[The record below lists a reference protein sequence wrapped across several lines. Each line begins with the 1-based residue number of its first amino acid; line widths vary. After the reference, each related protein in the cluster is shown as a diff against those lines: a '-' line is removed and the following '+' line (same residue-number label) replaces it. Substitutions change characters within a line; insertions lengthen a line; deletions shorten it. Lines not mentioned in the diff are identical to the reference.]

1 MAAHAKLSPSAASR
15 WIGCPGSVALC
26 ATLPKA
32 PSTFY
37 ADEGTAAHALAE
49 RCIIEKADAV
59 KYKGWSIKLS
69 TKWGESPTFLN
80 PLTCKKM
87 EGFEVTS
94 EMIEAVQAY
103 LEALRE
109 TGEKIIPEQR
119 LSLEHIWPGTF
130 GTCDAQIHDVKNG
143 ILYVWDYKHGAG
155 VLVAPDENPQAMLYA
170 EGALHALK
178 DKSWVKKVV
187 VGVAQPRHRSG
198 GIMTWETTPG
208 FIEDW
213 IKGVVKPAALA
224 TTKKDAPLVPG
235 EKQCKWCAGK
245 AICPALL
252 GQALEVAKVAFK
264 DIVAEEIPTIT
275 FPNPANMTPEERA
288 KVAELL
294 SALDAYKDSFFTHLQ
309 ELAERGDSTPGW
321 KLVRGRANRKWRSEA
336 VVVNT
341 LEPILGELL
350 YDKKLKS
357 PAGVEKL
364 KGLDKKAL
372 AQLWETPEGK
382 ITLAPESDKRQ
393 AVIPA
398 ALNPFNFD
406 DL

>member
-1 MAAHAKLSPSAASR
+1 MAAHAKLSPSAAAR
-15 WIGCPGSVALC
+15 WLRCPGSVALC
-26 ATLPKA
+26 ATLPKP
-32 PSTFY
+32 PSSQF
-37 ADEGTAAHALAE
+37 ADHGSAAHALGERCLIEKCDAE
-49 RCIIEKADAV
+49 RYASWWIKV
-59 KYKGWSIKLS
+59 SRKY
-69 TKWGESPTFLN
+69 GEGAIFLN

-87 EGFEVTS
+87 EGFEVDS
-94 EMIEAVQAY
+94 EMVQAVQTY
-103 LEALRE
+103 LDAVRE
-109 TGEKIIPEQR
+109 PGGKIIPEQR
-119 LSLEHIWPGTF
+119 LSLEHISPGMF
-130 GTCDAQIHDVKNG
+130 GTADAQ
-143 ILYVWDYKHGAG
+143 
-155 VLVAPDENPQAMLYA
+155 VLCEDK
-170 EGALHALK
+170 GALWIFDLK
-178 DKSWVKKVV
+178 YGQGIAVHPEENEQGMIYSLGAIGPNPKPWIKDVNIGIV
-187 VGVAQPRHRSG
+187 QPRHRDG
-198 GIMTWETTPG
+198 GVMIWETTKEFLLDWKNEVLIPG
-208 FIEDW
+208 C
-213 IKGVVKPAALA
+213 AATA
-224 TTKKDAPLVPG
+224 KKDAPLVPG

-288 KVAELL
+288 KVAALL

-309 ELAERGDSTPGW
+309 ELAERGDSTPGY
-321 KLVRGRANRKWRSEA
+321 KLVRGRANRKWRFEA